1 MKKIKYFCSICLLV
15 ACCCVIPFLTGC
27 GETHTIRFMDGNPNY
42 DTILEK
48 IHITYRLESTIT
60 VAHNDIIGD
69 ESPAPMGTKY
79 SSNWRFLGW
88 YTSQD
93 GTDKWDLYR
102 DEVKSDMTL
111 YAIYEKK

>member
-1 MKKIKYFCSICLLV
+1 
-15 ACCCVIPFLTGC
+15 
-27 GETHTIRFMDGNPNY
+27 
-42 DTILEK
+42 
-48 IHITYRLESTIT
+48 
-60 VAHNDIIGD
+60 
-69 ESPAPMGTKY
+69 MGTKY